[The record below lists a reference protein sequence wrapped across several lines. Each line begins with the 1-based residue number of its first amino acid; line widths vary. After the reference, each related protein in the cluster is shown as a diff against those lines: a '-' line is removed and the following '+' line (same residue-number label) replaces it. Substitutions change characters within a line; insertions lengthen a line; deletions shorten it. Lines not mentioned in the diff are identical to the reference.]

1 MFDFRIE
8 LLSEDQAIKLD
19 KVLGQNL
26 TINIEFTDE
35 RKRYFNGDVVLFRQL
50 TKTIDKYFCYE
61 AVLRPRLWFLTCTSD
76 CKIFQKKSVPDI
88 IKAVLDEHGITD
100 VKKSL
105 SRTYDPREY
114 CVQYNE
120 TDFDFISRLMEEEG
134 IYYFFDHAKDKHTL
148 VLADDLGAHK
158 SIDGEAT
165 IPFMMRKVG
174 YSKDLVYDWNLVQ
187 RVEPGVYAQ
196 TDYDFTKP
204 RANLKAQSKI
214 TRTHGKSGMELFNYD
229 PGRYTE
235 TPAGETIARA
245 DRRVA
250 SPVGNHRRQDELQ
263 GVCRGQALQAQGP

>member
-1 MFDFRIE
+1 MPQAITVTSPLGPNKLIFQSLQGREELGRLFDFRIE

-61 AVLRPRLWFLTCTSD
+61 AVIRPRLWFLTCTSD

-120 TDFDFISRLMEEEG
+120 TDFAFISRLMEEEG
-134 IYYFFDHAKDKHTL
+134 IYYYFEHAKDKHTL
-148 VLADDLGAHK
+148 VLPTTWERIRASKAK
-158 SIDGEAT
+158 P
-165 IPFMMRKVG
+165 PFR
-174 YSKDLVYDWNLVQ
+174 S
-187 RVEPGVYAQ
+187 
-196 TDYDFTKP
+196 
-204 RANLKAQSKI
+204 
-214 TRTHGKSGMELFNYD
+214 
-229 PGRYTE
+229 
-235 TPAGETIARA
+235 
-245 DRRVA
+245 
-250 SPVGNHRRQDELQ
+250 
-263 GVCRGQALQAQGP
+263 